1 MMNGTVGHVVKQS
14 VLYSYMLS
22 QPFAVFVDAYPAFQN
37 NILQEAEQLEYGE
50 HGEMVRLLQSKLA
63 SISYYDE
70 DLDGEYGMLTEYA
83 LKNFQADHHIQI
95 TGQTDKETIHALIEV
110 EKQNYMKR
118 LSHLSESVY
127 PGMYGDNVKI
137 VQESLAYFG
146 HYEGEIDGI
155 YGPLTERALEKAED
169 EHGIELIDEV
179 TQESLVA
186 LYEEPEPEME
196 VAQEAEVEE
205 EQNVPE
211 QEDEQEE
218 QQEQETE
225 AEQVEEPTDDIEAEE
240 NLATIKKVE
249 ATSSDA
255 NNVVESA
262 RSLIGIPYEWG
273 GETTAGFDCSGFI
286 QYVFQLQDIIIPR
299 DVSETWSFGEPVES
313 PSVGDLVFFETYQP
327 GPAHMG
333 IYIGNGE
340 FIHAGESRGVEI
352 SALSNSYWEPKY
364 LGAKQIN

>member
-155 YGPLTERALEKAED
+155 YGPLTEIALEMAED

-179 TQESLVA
+179 TQESLMA
-186 LYEEPEPEME
+186 LYEEPESET
-196 VAQEAEVEE
+196 VGKQEAEVEE
-205 EQNVPE
+205 EQNEQE

-218 QQEQETE
+218 EE
-225 AEQVEEPTDDIEAEE
+225 EQVEEPTADKEHEE
-240 NLATIKKVE
+240 KLDTIKKVE
-249 ATSSDA
+249 AKSSDS

-273 GETTAGFDCSGFI
+273 GETTSGFDCSGFI

-299 DVSETWSFGEPVES
+299 TVSETWNFAEPVES

-327 GPAHMG
+327 GPSHMG

-352 SALSNSYWEPKY
+352 STLSNSYWEPKY
-364 LGAKQIN
+364 LGAKRIN